1 MLMLHLIVCAGYC
14 LSFSIPSA
22 IFAQWTGHCI
32 NVMHFKMLPFNSV
45 IPISPH
51 FNMVLFFFW
60 KLTSLLPLPELLHM
74 TCYKKKKI
82 IALLF
87 GYFSSWSQQ
96 IPVLNLSVFCTCL
109 FAISFLFFVFL
120 CSFWILG
127 EWILSVS
134 RPVWMWLCS
143 QALCGSCQKFWAF
156 LLLFS
161 IIFISVY

>member
-1 MLMLHLIVCAGYC
+1 MLMLHLIVCAAYC

-32 NVMHFKMLPFNSV
+32 NVMHFKMLSFNSV
-45 IPISPH
+45 ILISPH
-51 FNMVLFFFW
+51 FSMVHFFFC

-74 TCYKKKKI
+74 TCYKKKI

-134 RPVWMWLCS
+134 HPVWMWLCS